1 MQMKCNFP
9 SQIFRA
15 LESDNKSIQNVSPE
29 IDRHTPLSGGD
40 GDRKGSDTGSI
51 KSLGSQSSQLSTAT
65 AATNPETIEELE
77 GLSSFSITKVP

>member
-1 MQMKCNFP
+1 MKCYFQ
-9 SQIFRA
+9 SQFFRA

-51 KSLGSQSSQLSTAT
+51 KSLGSQSSQQSTAT
-65 AATNPETIEELE
+65 AATNPETIDEQE
-77 GLSSFSITKVP
+77 GLSRISKTKVP